1 MTKKN
6 VLGLKSFLIAIVLLV
21 PLIIGIS
28 WGVVIAA
35 SDSEPEFDDFS
46 ELSGK
51 KIAMLTG
58 APFEELISSK
68 VPNVGEFQYFA
79 NMPDMELALKSKKID
94 AYLINNAI
102 AELKT
107 NVDDEL
113 AIFNE
118 PLADSEFGF
127 AFKKGSKER
136 DKWQEAYDNL
146 DDKLIDELWN
156 KWTGSDY
163 SAKTIPEQDWP
174 GKNGTVKVATCD
186 TLEPMCYLGD
196 DGQLVGFD
204 IEVMLLIA
212 KELDVHVEFIG
223 MEFAAIMPYV
233 QSGKADAACGSI
245 IITDE
250 RKESMDFVNYHYAA
264 FVLVVRA
271 LNSGSEKLS
280 FWDGIK
286 SSFNKTFIRGK
297 RYKLILE
304 GLGRTLIIA
313 VMSGALG
320 TLLGFLLVFAR
331 RRNNRVVN
339 RLIAIYKGLITGV
352 PVVVILMLLYYVL
365 FGKTDISAVI
375 VAIIGFTIIFGS
387 RAFGLIWNAVENVD
401 KGQRE
406 AALAL
411 GYSESKAFR
420 RVVLPQARGI
430 YFPVLKTQLV
440 MLLKETSI
448 AGFITVVDLTR
459 AGDLIR
465 SRTMEAFF
473 PLIAIAIIYFLLT
486 FILAKILGLVDKRF
500 VKKRKNVRIKGV
512 D

>member
-21 PLIIGIS
+21 PLITGIS

-79 NMPDMELALKSKKID
+79 NLPDMEMALKSKKID
-94 AYLINNAI
+94 AYLMNNAI
-102 AELKT
+102 AELTT
-107 NVDDEL
+107 NVDDEQAL
-113 AIFNE
+113 FSE

-146 DDKLIDELWN
+146 DEEQIDELWD

-163 SAKTIPEQDWP
+163 SVKTIPEQDWP

-204 IEVMLLIA
+204 IEVMLLLA

-223 MEFAAIMPYV
+223 MEFAAIMTYV
-233 QSGKADAACGSI
+233 QSGKADVACGSI
-245 IITDE
+245 IVTDE

-271 LNSGSEKLS
+271 ANSGSEKLS

-297 RYKLILE
+297 RYKLILG

-365 FGKTDISAVI
+365 FGKTDLSAVI

>member
-102 AELKT
+102 AELKA
-107 NVDDEL
+107 NVDEEL

-146 DDKLIDELWN
+146 DDKLIDELWD

-233 QSGKADAACGSI
+233 QSGKADVACGSI
-245 IITDE
+245 IVTDE

>member
-28 WGVVIAA
+28 WGIVLAA

-107 NVDDEL
+107 NVDEEL

-127 AFKKGSKER
+127 AFKKGNKER

-146 DDKLIDELWN
+146 DDKLIDELWD

-245 IITDE
+245 IVTDE

>member
-102 AELKT
+102 AELKA
-107 NVDDEL
+107 NVDEEL

-146 DDKLIDELWN
+146 DDKLIDELWD

-233 QSGKADAACGSI
+233 QSGKADVACGSI
-245 IITDE
+245 IVTDE

-352 PVVVILMLLYYVL
+352 PVVVILMMLYYVL

-411 GYSESKAFR
+411 GYSEGKAFR

>member
-1 MTKKN
+1 MSKKN
-6 VLGLKSFLIAIVLLV
+6 VLGLKGFLIALVLLV
-21 PLIIGIS
+21 PLIIGVSCGI
-28 WGVVIAA
+28 VLAA

-113 AIFNE
+113 AIFKE

-146 DDKLIDELWN
+146 DEDLIDELWD

-245 IITDE
+245 IVTDE

-297 RYKLILE
+297 RYKLILG

-339 RLIAIYKGLITGV
+339 RLIAMYKGLITGV

>member
-6 VLGLKSFLIAIVLLV
+6 VWGLKGFLIAIVLLV

-94 AYLINNAI
+94 AYLMNNAI
-102 AELKT
+102 AELTT
-107 NVDDEL
+107 NVDDEQAL
-113 AIFNE
+113 FSE

-146 DDKLIDELWN
+146 DDELIDELWD

-245 IITDE
+245 IVTDE

-271 LNSGSEKLS
+271 VNSGSEKLS

-313 VMSGALG
+313 VLSGALG

-339 RLIAIYKGLITGV
+339 RLIAMYKGLITGV